1 MLADVKRI
9 NLPLAT
15 RPVPSVTPALASA
28 LHPLHADKPM
38 SWDCLAQEVVHQQLK
53 KAKLIP
59 RPFFIHAYAH
69 KCVALSVV
77 A

>member
-1 MLADVKRI
+1 
-9 NLPLAT
+9 
-15 RPVPSVTPALASA
+15 
-28 LHPLHADKPM
+28 M